1 MNQYSDLD
9 EISRD
14 FLREL
19 GNIGTGSAVASLSH
33 MLMEPV
39 DIEVPGLQIMK
50 YQDCCSLLPEAEEL
64 MTGIIVGVRGELNG
78 LFLFLLDETFTR
90 EVLDTVL
97 GEEERNLLSL
107 DEMERSLICELGNIM
122 CGSYICALSGVLD
135 LKMEVTVPSMS
146 IDMGLAILSVPV
158 AHYSRVSE
166 DILVIDN
173 IFRMGGKAFS
183 GRILFLPEPEALE
196 MMLQRLRE

>member
-19 GNIGTGSAVASLSH
+19 GNIGTGNAVTSLSH

-64 MTGIIVGVRGELNG
+64 MTGIIVGGQGGTERIVFIPSGRDLYQGGSGHGFGGRGEK
-78 LFLFLLDETFTR
+78 
-90 EVLDTVL
+90 
-97 GEEERNLLSL
+97 S
-107 DEMERSLICELGNIM
+107 
-122 CGSYICALSGVLD
+122 
-135 LKMEVTVPSMS
+135 
-146 IDMGLAILSVPV
+146 
-158 AHYSRVSE
+158 SE
-166 DILVIDN
+166 P
-173 IFRMGGKAFS
+173 G
-183 GRILFLPEPEALE
+183 
-196 MMLQRLRE
+196 

>member
-19 GNIGTGSAVASLSH
+19 GNIGTGNAVTSLSH

-64 MTGIIVGVRGELNG
+64 MTGIIVGVRGELYQG
-78 LFLFLLDETFTR
+78 GPGHGFGGR
-90 EVLDTVL
+90 
-97 GEEERNLLSL
+97 GEKS
-107 DEMERSLICELGNIM
+107 
-122 CGSYICALSGVLD
+122 
-135 LKMEVTVPSMS
+135 
-146 IDMGLAILSVPV
+146 
-158 AHYSRVSE
+158 SE
-166 DILVIDN
+166 P
-173 IFRMGGKAFS
+173 G
-183 GRILFLPEPEALE
+183 
-196 MMLQRLRE
+196 

>member
-19 GNIGTGSAVASLSH
+19 GNIGTGNAVTSLSH

-97 GEEERNLLSL
+97 GEEERNLLSW
-107 DEMERSLICELGNIM
+107 MKWSVRSYVNLGILCAVLI
-122 CGSYICALSGVLD
+122 
-135 LKMEVTVPSMS
+135 
-146 IDMGLAILSVPV
+146 SVPFPGCW
-158 AHYSRVSE
+158 
-166 DILVIDN
+166 I
-173 IFRMGGKAFS
+173 
-183 GRILFLPEPEALE
+183 
-196 MMLQRLRE
+196 